1 MPVRLAYETHSWSTD
16 NEAGLATGWLPGRLS
31 PRGRTLAPQIRDRH
45 PDVDVVLTSDLAR
58 AAETAYL
65 AYAGAGVPVLEDVR
79 LREVDLGELNGAPV
93 GPVNDRRPRCVDISF
108 PGGQSYRDVVAQTRD
123 LLGDLAAHWG
133 GDHVLL
139 VAHSA
144 NKLALDHL
152 LLGRDLTEAVAA
164 AFDWREGWEYLLPDG
179 WT

>member
-1 MPVRLAYETHSWSTD
+1 VPVRLAYETHSWSTD
-16 NEAGLATGWLPGRLS
+16 NEAGVATGWLPGRLS
-31 PRGRTLAPQIRDRH
+31 ARGRALAPAIRDRH
-45 PDVDVVLTSDLAR
+45 PDVDVVLTSDLDR
-58 AAETAYL
+58 AAETAHL
-65 AYAGAGVPVLEDVR
+65 AYAGSGIPVLDDVR
-79 LREVDLGELNGAPV
+79 LRELDLGELNGTAA
-93 GPVNDRRPRCVDISF
+93 GPVNDLRPRCVDIPF
-108 PGGQSYRDVVAQTRD
+108 PGGQSYRDVAQTRD
-123 LLGDLAAHWG
+123 LLRDLAAHWG

-164 AFDWREGWEYLLPDG
+164 PFDWKEGSEYLLPDG